1 MRKIYQSVPDVPQA
15 IANKAI
21 DIVERHITSSGVRRA
36 EELPEEGKVRL
47 MRELQHFL
55 QSELPDIK
63 ERNGEWG
70 YDWSTRPPGAGFG
83 ASVVRWFHRVFRRGT
98 VESDQ

>member
-21 DIVERHITSSGVRRA
+21 DIVERHFTASGVRRA
-36 EELPEEGKVRL
+36 EELPEENKVRL
-47 MRELQHFL
+47 MREIQHFL
-55 QSELPDIK
+55 QSELPDLK

-70 YDWSTRPPGAGFG
+70 YDWSTRQGGGFRG
-83 ASVVRWFHRVFRRGT
+83 SVVRWFQRVFRWGS
-98 VESDQ
+98 VEPD

>member
-21 DIVERHITSSGVRRA
+21 DMVERHFTANGVKRA
-36 EELPEEGKVRL
+36 EELPEESKVRL
-47 MRELQHFL
+47 MREIQHFL
-55 QSELPDIK
+55 QTELPDIK

-70 YDWSTRPPGAGFG
+70 YDWSTRRGDGIG
-83 ASVVRWFHRVFRRGT
+83 RLIVRWFQRVFRWGS
-98 VESDQ
+98 VERDQ